1 MAFPSSPTNG
11 QLATVN
17 NITYT
22 YTSANNSWQ
31 RNGIKSGSDLQINSL
46 IINSATAATS
56 TTSGALQ
63 VTGGAGIGGNLYIGS
78 TMFGTATSAKYAD
91 LAENYQGDKPYTPG
105 TVVMFGGVAEIT
117 VADADSTAVAG
128 VISTNPAHLMNGA
141 LSGPNV
147 APVAFTGRVPCNVI
161 GPVKKG
167 DLMVSAGF
175 GFAKVNNKPAVGT
188 VIGKALQDYPVNGK
202 GSIEVVVGRF

>member
-1 MAFPSSPTNG
+1 MAFPSSPSNG
-11 QLATVN
+11 QIATVN

-31 RNGIKSGSDLQINSL
+31 RNGIKSGSDIQVNSL
-46 IINSATAATS
+46 IINATTAATS
-56 TTSGALQ
+56 TSSGALQ
-63 VTGGAGIGGNLYIGS
+63 VAGGVGIGGNVYIGS

-91 LAENYQGDKPYTPG
+91 LAENYQGDKSYAPG
-105 TVVMFGGVAEIT
+105 TVVMFGGPAEIT
-117 VADADSTAVAG
+117 LADADSTAVAG

-141 LSGPNV
+141 LSGPSV
-147 APVAFTGRVPCNVI
+147 SAVAFTGRVPCNVI

-175 GFAKVNNKPAVGT
+175 GYAKVNNNPRVGS

-202 GSIEVVVGRF
+202 GVIEVVVGRF

>member
-11 QLATVN
+11 QIATVN

-22 YTSANNSWQ
+22 YTSASNSWQ
-31 RNGIKSGSDLQINSL
+31 RNGIKSGSDIQINSL
-46 IINSATAATS
+46 IINSSTNATS

-63 VTGGAGIGGNLYIGS
+63 VTGGAGFGGNVYVGS
-78 TMFGTATSAKYAD
+78 TLFGTATSAKYAD
-91 LAENYQGDKPYTPG
+91 LAENYQGDKPYAPG
-105 TVVMFGGVAEIT
+105 TVVMFGGAAEIT

-128 VISTNPAHLMNGA
+128 VVSTNPAHLMNGG
-141 LSGPNV
+141 LQGPGV
-147 APVAFTGRVPCNVI
+147 APVAFTGRVPCQVI

-175 GFAKVNNKPAVGT
+175 GFAKVNNNPRVGT

-202 GSIEVVVGRF
+202 GVIEVVVGRF

>member
-1 MAFPSSPTNG
+1 MAFPSSPSNG
-11 QLATVN
+11 QVATVN

-22 YTSANNSWQ
+22 YTSTNNSWQ

-46 IINSATAATS
+46 ILNSSTAATS
-56 TTSGALQ
+56 TSSGALQ
-63 VTGGAGIGGNLYIGS
+63 VAGGAGIGGNVYIGS
-78 TMFGTATSAKYAD
+78 TLFGKATSAQYAD
-91 LAENYQGDKPYTPG
+91 LAENYQGDRPYAAG

-128 VISTNPAHLMNGA
+128 VVSTNPAHLMNGG
-141 LSGPNV
+141 LQGPSV
-147 APVAFTGRVPCNVI
+147 VPVAFTGRVPCNVI

-175 GFAKVNNKPAVGT
+175 GFAKVNNNPRVGS
-188 VIGKALQDYPVNGK
+188 VIGKALQDFPVAGK